1 MNENKARETC
11 TTCYGKG
18 EVVTELGPVAC
29 PDCFGEPE
37 EPRGAGRLE
46 WRLRDIEANHANT
59 AHGCE
64 ADVRWLAFQVR
75 RNREALLAILTRCQ
89 DEGEGSS
96 LASEIAHV
104 AIESLE
110 LYSTES

>member
-1 MNENKARETC
+1 MKADKARETC
-11 TTCYGKG
+11 TTCYGNG

-29 PDCFGEPE
+29 PDCFGEPKGA
-37 EPRGAGRLE
+37 PGAGRLE
-46 WRLRDIEANHANT
+46 WRLRDIESNHAGA

-64 ADVRWLAFQVR
+64 ADVRWLVFQVR

-89 DEGEGSS
+89 DEGESS
-96 LASEIAHV
+96 TLASELGHI

-110 LYSTES
+110 LYSTET